1 MFNQQEYINTFIKDN
16 YRTIKLRIRKDDTLL
31 INKINSVS
39 NINRY
44 IIDLIKKD
52 VFENREYNYIN
63 NDIEIDFELSN
74 TLKDLIDQAE
84 EADIIGDYGLYMN
97 IADAID
103 VQAKKETANHL
114 ITESQWRQLA
124 RRYAL

>member
-52 VFENREYNYIN
+52 VFENGEYNYIN
-63 NDIEIDFELSN
+63 NYIEIDFELSN
-74 TLKDLIDQAE
+74 
-84 EADIIGDYGLYMN
+84 N
-97 IADAID
+97 R
-103 VQAKKETANHL
+103 N
-114 ITESQWRQLA
+114 R
-124 RRYAL
+124 

>member
-124 RRYAL
+124 RRYSL